1 MKKHRVLLFIIL
13 IFNATGGLF
22 AQSAD
27 TMYVVRRHVVRDTV
41 YVRDTVRVQD
51 TIIIADYIHSEE
63 FKQLFFELNGAD
75 AKTPPDSLQKLWAQ
89 TVTFLE
95 NRVIQY
101 EQQNVSTMDSIKKY
115 GLAGLL
121 LLGLNS
127 LAPAQTEA
135 TQPAGTPQ
143 TKTQS
148 VLHDSPFNGFHF
160 GYTLEADFVH
170 PTEMTSTSTGKKTY
184 SSVRYGGR
192 FGLECS
198 YNFADY
204 FGVSAALDLGYIGL
218 DRSGIIGEYLGLSMP
233 LKFEFHY
240 PVANKLWITANAGVQ
255 LRMPFGS
262 FFYGYN
268 KNESAYCAYSYGMG
282 AVSYLDYGYD
292 RQVFYADLMADVGL
306 YYQLPNKNY
315 LRFLLGLDIA
325 TTDFANGIVLFY
337 TNNGDG
343 SHQFVEGP
351 LPTENKYVSQRNH
364 YLYFQIAYLH
374 SFSKQRAIKQAQRHW
389 NDDKSFYRHE
399 FRLGVSDPFG
409 ILLLK
414 NEQVDF
420 LCIRNQTNTGI
431 YMPIINEDRH
441 FTPLVSFDY
450 HYRAAKWFWL
460 GITTG
465 YGYYKGTVDYLPN
478 GDPLVEIPNAVV
490 DSWQEKEHQFIIMPE
505 VRFSYLNRPHLTL
518 YSGLAMGLLINRGN
532 YYRGTVDE
540 NIWFDIV
547 PEAAFSPQK
556 NHTTVFSAFQLTAF
570 GLKAG
575 AKHWFGSFEAG
586 FGIKGFANLGVG
598 YEF

>member
-218 DRSGIIGEYLGLSMP
+218 DGNGINGGYMGISMP

-255 LRMPFGS
+255 VRMPYKTFL
-262 FFYGYN
+262 YGYN
-268 KNESAYCAYSYGMG
+268 KNMG
-282 AVSYLDYGYD
+282 TPIYDYHLYLLNPASYLDYRYN
-292 RQVFYADLMADVGL
+292 RYVFYADIMADVGL

-325 TTDFANGIVLFY
+325 TTDFANGIIQFY
-337 TNNGDG
+337 TNNGIG

-351 LPTENKYVSQRNH
+351 LPTENQYVSQRNH
-364 YLYFQIAYLH
+364 YIYFQIAYLH
-374 SFSKQRAIKQAQRHW
+374 SFSKQRAIKQAQPHW
-389 NDDKSFYRHE
+389 ATDKSLYRHE
-399 FRLGVSDPFG
+399 FRLGASDPLGFTYLRELFASP
-409 ILLLK
+409 ILG
-414 NEQVDF
+414 E
-420 LCIRNQTNTGI
+420 
-431 YMPIINEDRH
+431 PIEGVSPTKQI
-441 FTPLVSFDY
+441 FTPVFSLDY
-450 HYRAAKWFWL
+450 HYRASKWFWL
-460 GITTG
+460 GLTAG
-465 YGYYKGTVDYLPN
+465 YNYY
-478 GDPLVEIPNAVV
+478 
-490 DSWQEKEHQFIIMPE
+490 QEKGDALYVGYIFPENSTWQYKEHHFLIMPSL
-505 VRFSYLNRPHLTL
+505 RFSYLNRPHLTL
-518 YSGLAMGLLINRGN
+518 YSGLAVGLYIKHGREYIDDDFLIRPKTIDHNR
-532 YYRGTVDE
+532 
-540 NIWFDIV
+540 
-547 PEAAFSPQK
+547 
-556 NHTTVFSAFQLTAF
+556 VFSAFQLTAF

-575 AKHWFGSFEAG
+575 ANHWFGSFEAG
-586 FGIKGFANLGVG
+586 FGIKGFANLGIG